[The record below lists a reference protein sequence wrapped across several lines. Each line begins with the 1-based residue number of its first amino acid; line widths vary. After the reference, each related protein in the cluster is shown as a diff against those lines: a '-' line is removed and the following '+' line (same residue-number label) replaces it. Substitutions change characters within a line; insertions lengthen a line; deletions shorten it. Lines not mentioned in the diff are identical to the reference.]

1 MCVYCGKRHLSD
13 ECNEYPNSESRKSKV
28 KGFCFVSLRKGYLLR
43 ECNSTR
49 ACVYYNKK
57 GNHHISLCPSQFSM
71 QQEELLNASLE
82 KKETNLVA
90 TEERAII
97 QTVMI
102 DLENG
107 KD

>member
-1 MCVYCGKRHLSD
+1 
-13 ECNEYPNSESRKSKV
+13 
-28 KGFCFVSLRKGYLLR
+28 
-43 ECNSTR
+43 
-49 ACVYYNKK
+49 
-57 GNHHISLCPSQFSM
+57 M

-97 QTVMI
+97 QIVMI